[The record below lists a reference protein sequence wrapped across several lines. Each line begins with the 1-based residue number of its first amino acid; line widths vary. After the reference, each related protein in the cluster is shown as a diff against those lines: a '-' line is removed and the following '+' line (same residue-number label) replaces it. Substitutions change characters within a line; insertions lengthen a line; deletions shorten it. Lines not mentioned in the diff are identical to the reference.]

1 MSNTT
6 STNQLETNLNDA
18 IQATSNKNAV
28 FDRLIYSNVFE
39 GNIKVGSDGK
49 PLSLGKQFYE
59 TDAKG
64 NFVTN
69 ADGSYIIRDG
79 LDAGTASYLMN
90 NSTLV
95 DSLDQY
101 NIVKAESNSLNGFTG
116 MAISHGDNPD
126 KVIFSSRGTEPS
138 QINDLVADAILA
150 VNEYSPIEISNAQVN
165 SANEF
170 VKSVLDTRNTSTEVI
185 FTGHSLGGYLAQ
197 VQAAYTDKTYGDNIS
212 ITQVDTFNAPQAG
225 EYIRSE
231 YGSEVANSINNVA
244 YSHITVGDVV
254 SRSGNIS
261 GQEYVIGQVMMYS
274 NTDGG
279 PASHSITYFTD
290 ANQSTFNTTL
300 LSETGELVVENLA
313 EILSTLDAQSAAL
326 RQEISSMDRW
336 DRAISQVANELGVAS
351 VDNPYAKL
359 DSIIAVKAGLE
370 KMLSNIEG
378 YETVANNY
386 ASILE
391 NYEFIQESLGGEQG
405 DAIVSNLA
413 EAVSDQSIEVKEQ
426 FVESLK
432 DNSFIKGII
441 ETALGLDFTTAQNVL
456 LDQVYDIAERT
467 RSAERVIV
475 RRGDPLTFDL
485 DGDGIETIAVED
497 GVLFD
502 HAGHSVKHGTG
513 WVSADDGL
521 LVRDIDGNG
530 TIDSGRELF
539 GDNTIKEDGS
549 IASNGF
555 DALRELDTNAD
566 GVFDIKDEE
575 FEKLQIWQD
584 KNQDGISQQDELS
597 SLSEAGIKEINL
609 NATRVVRN
617 TAAGNITHISSFTKT
632 DGTTAEVGNLFLD
645 REPAIREFVN
655 DTVEAS
661 AEIQE
666 LGIEIKGI
674 GRVRSLSKA
683 ASLDDELGNILKEM
697 KANPIES
704 FKDMSKVGV
713 LISEW
718 TRSTD
723 FSDTL
728 KIENL
733 KLEDGTTFKF
743 DISDKTRR
751 TLEKIQTLEA
761 LTDNDMISMSVS
773 NEQLNLS
780 YGGVVRSY
788 AITRGQENILTDE
801 IFVNTWSQVGGVTGM
816 STNGINSLYND
827 VVRSIET
834 SIFKQVAYPEI
845 LSKLDFTYNTNGN
858 VIDVDFSRLNE
869 YIYSESDG
877 NIATTVNLV
886 ANIKSI
892 LGEGFSDYKWDYNKL
907 FEGDSDLSLLS
918 QLELNQ
924 FGTVNSSGIVINGK
938 RLIIGSSKDA
948 DIETTLGEN
957 NIVIGG
963 AGNDIIHSNYMT
975 NDTIVY
981 NLGDGLDTIK
991 QGSYNYSSRENT
1003 ADKVIFG
1010 EGISLSNLSFRR
1022 EEKDLIIN
1030 INNDESQGLIL
1041 ENYYVIGNKWNDSDH
1056 IKSFEFSDGTVIYRD
1071 DKFLSPTYYGT
1082 QGDDTIQS
1090 TKFSETIIAGK
1101 GDDLIRDDGEVF
1113 EDGFYN
1119 YYSDDS
1125 ADTIIYNLGD
1135 GFDTI
1140 ISEVSYKEARDTL
1153 VFGEGISLE
1162 NLSFIRDGND
1172 LTININNDVSQGVKI
1187 RKFFYSSKIKD
1198 IKLADGTILD
1208 KNSEQINSPIIG
1220 TDGDD
1225 IIYTGISDDVIE
1237 AGRGDDIIRL
1247 SATNGASYG
1256 SYREETNSYLNKD
1269 TSKNT
1274 IKYSLGDGF
1283 DTLIGGSN
1291 TLNTISFGEGI
1302 TQDDLSF
1309 KKDGSDLIIQVGDDI
1324 TQGLKVRQFYS
1335 GRNNLTGF
1343 EFADGSV
1350 LYKTDIKI
1358 DTDADDVLVG
1368 NNDNI
1373 ITGNDTLKDGEG
1385 SDTYV
1390 KDVGDNLAIN
1400 DTQDG
1405 DRYILTR
1412 YYQEQARERNA
1423 TKVIAKLADGST
1435 YDFAAMNE
1443 TLRMLRDLSIAEYE
1457 AKRNQNQ
1464 DTDIAGGALVE
1475 NHIATELDNSEI
1487 LEMWAPKSSENG

>member
-1 MSNTT
+1 MSSFNKDISAKLSNLMYSDALNINEVQSNDGSQTVYDQFYT
-6 STNQLETNLNDA
+6 KNDKGEFVFRDSVDADTKAYLNSNPDVVREIQEYNVAAISGDNLNGYA
-18 IQATSNKNAV
+18 GMVVSPKGA
-28 FDRLIYSNVFE
+28 
-39 GNIKVGSDGK
+39 SD
-49 PLSLGKQFYE
+49 
-59 TDAKG
+59 
-64 NFVTN
+64 
-69 ADGSYIIRDG
+69 
-79 LDAGTASYLMN
+79 
-90 NSTLV
+90 
-95 DSLDQY
+95 
-101 NIVKAESNSLNGFTG
+101 KAMVVN
-116 MAISHGDNPD
+116 
-126 KVIFSSRGTEPS
+126 RGTEITSVTDIATDVAMGIDNIFSDSYEVS
-138 QINDLVADAILA
+138 QLGSAQKLL
-150 VNEYSPIEISNAQVN
+150 ENARLNQP
-165 SANEF
+165 
-170 VKSVLDTRNTSTEVI
+170 DIQEVSS
-185 FTGHSLGGYLAQ
+185 TGHSLGGALAIA
-197 VQAAYTDKTYGDNIS
+197 VQKSVIQNPDLQMGETYAYNPPGFADMSTEGMTEAQIAEMKSKSHVYSVSGDP
-212 ITQVDTFNAPQAG
+212 V
-225 EYIRSE
+225 SE
-231 YGSEVANSINNVA
+231 RWND
-244 YSHITVGDVV
+244 HITAPEK
-254 SRSGNIS
+254 I
-261 GQEYVIGQVMMYS
+261 YS
-274 NTDGG
+274 SSDGG
-279 PASHSITYFTD
+279 ILGFDYHSMAPIVTENAT
-290 ANQSTFNTTL
+290 TFNTTYL
-300 LSETGELVVENLA
+300 NQDNSLNETALAARLSFLSEV
-313 EILSTLDAQSAAL
+313 SADMKAL
-326 RQEISSMDRW
+326 ISGMGDMDKVTSY
-336 DRAISQVANELGVAS
+336 AASLLGVANS
-351 VDNPYAKL
+351 ENPYAIL
-359 DSIIAVKAGLE
+359 AAAEAELLGLQN
-370 KMLSNIEG
+370 MLGHSEG
-378 YETVANNY
+378 YQAVAANY

-405 DAIVSNLA
+405 VAIVSNLT